1 MLILFMPQ
9 YRNSFGQNLQF
20 FIKHVLEN
28 KCDDVTFDN
37 NILSTDK
44 IKNLI
49 NKWNEVT
56 KSNISYASL
65 IRNFCNYNIKCNH
78 NKSQSKFS
86 YLFPP
91 NFKLN
96 EPFNRTKIS
105 VHKKSE
111 SKDAKKTKSED
122 AEKTKSEDAEK
133 TKSEDAKK
141 TKSEGVEKS
150 KKLIFIKS
158 IPIGIFQ
165 ILKEKGGV
173 NYAGFIKT
181 VKLTP
186 EEESSINNTEIII
199 NLYDNG
205 LIH

>member
-1 MLILFMPQ
+1 MPQ
-9 YRNSFGQNLQF
+9 YSNSFGQTLQF

-49 NKWNEVT
+49 TKWNEVT
-56 KSNISYASL
+56 KSNIPYASL

-86 YLFPP
+86 YKFPP

-96 EPFNRTKIS
+96 EQFNRTKIS
-105 VHKKSE
+105 VHKKSKFE
-111 SKDAKKTKSED
+111 DVKDD
-122 AEKTKSEDAEK
+122 
-133 TKSEDAKK
+133 
-141 TKSEGVEKS
+141 
-150 KKLIFIKS
+150 KKLTFIKS

-165 ILKEKGGV
+165 ILRQKGGID
-173 NYAGFIKT
+173 YSGFIKT
-181 VKLTP
+181 VKLTT
-186 EEESSINNTEIII
+186 EEESSINNTKNLI